1 MSYNIPCVRNQ
12 VAFRQLTYV
21 GKILRRE
28 VYHVPMRL
36 LIAWCDNLRKR
47 GIQLVTNK
55 DSLVM
60 NLRLVLPDVD
70 DAGSLSTWGFHALDA
85 KYWFLL
91 LSILKHPSIQ
101 TPEKLQMVRKK
112 MLKRRGL
119 TLPTHP
125 PSSLVKFLLHNR
137 QTCRQVQDLP
147 LLEHQEITEY

>member
-91 LSILKHPSIQ
+91 LSILKHLSNQTLDNPLDGKEADGDETRPDPS
-101 TPEKLQMVRKK
+101 
-112 MLKRRGL
+112 
-119 TLPTHP
+119 P
-125 PSSLVKFLLHNR
+125 PSTSP
-137 QTCRQVQDLP
+137 TC
-147 LLEHQEITEY
+147 